1 MHPPR
6 EQVEE
11 GPQEVEVLPGHV
23 GHLEDRADPV
33 GGGKWNQ
40 EMINAWLAQTLGK
53 AERNVAGSTQ
63 VVGNGGEWLAATG
76 HLPFS

>member
-1 MHPPR
+1 
-6 EQVEE
+6 
-11 GPQEVEVLPGHV
+11 
-23 GHLEDRADPV
+23 
-33 GGGKWNQ
+33 
-40 EMINAWLAQTLGK
+40 MINAWLAQTLGK